1 MATILMSQN
10 FPLSSHL
17 EGYGMLEDAGMIRI
31 EPRPTRRS
39 GFASHSPSFDYSAN
53 QYADIILHIPSIASI
68 HCASYDTSGQCRRKS
83 IGFTRMSIT
92 STSSFMSVSEGL
104 PFEPEAVAS
113 TIKRVSSP
121 TDFDGPHSE
130 KNPSDLLKTRFKS
143 VKLTPEDLILPTESV
158 DECMGDPKRDDPYGV
173 EVENDQA
180 SICSA
185 IEPFTARSDRSSP
198 IDWSSNLTKLSL
210 SAKAALTSGLPHQ
223 LGPLSIDTA
232 ANSQPEFSGHQH
244 NRLSPIKS
252 KASSANSTPTAQYH
266 QSGSSNQYQSA
277 SSSSTPH
284 AYSVHPTC
292 DKTSANTTPRGT
304 SKVAAMRNTVAA
316 ARQQSGTSLLST
328 SQSEQILPMLSQSP
342 SSTFMSPSVFHHSLA
357 TATQSPRVSP
367 RATPRRPSN
376 PVVSSSA
383 NLLSVTH
390 LPKI

>member
-1 MATILMSQN
+1 MSQN

-31 EPRPTRRS
+31 EPKPTRRS

-53 QYADIILHIPSIASI
+53 QYADIILHIPSIASL

-92 STSSFMSVSEGL
+92 STSSFISVSEGL
-104 PFEPEAVAS
+104 PFEPEAVVS

-158 DECMGDPKRDDPYGV
+158 DECMDDPKRDDPYGV

-185 IEPFTARSDRSSP
+185 IEPFSARSDRSSP
-198 IDWSSNLTKLSL
+198 IGWPSNLTKLSL
-210 SAKAALTSGLPHQ
+210 SAKAALSSGLPHQ
-223 LGPLSIDTA
+223 LAPLSIDTA
-232 ANSQPEFSGHQH
+232 ANNQLEFSGHPH

-252 KASSANSTPTAQYH
+252 KTSSSNSTPTAQYH

-284 AYSVHPTC
+284 AYSIHSTG

-316 ARQQSGTSLLST
+316 ARQHSGTSLLST
-328 SQSEQILPMLSQSP
+328 SQSEQVLPMLAQSP
-342 SSTFMSPSVFHHSLA
+342 SSTFLSPSIFHHSLA
-357 TATQSPRVSP
+357 TANQSPRVSP

-376 PVVSSSA
+376 PVVSSSV
-383 NLLSVTH
+383 NSLGVPH

>member
-1 MATILMSQN
+1 MSQN

>member
-316 ARQQSGTSLLST
+316 ARQQSGTNLLST